1 MFNFQLGQTT
11 DKLLECSEEQSMSAN
26 VSTIEHDESVYPD
39 TSLLITEDGKPVDNL
54 FVEKLYHLLTE
65 PLWTSWT
72 APDGKPFHMMANVGL
87 FFEYKEPPLVPEV
100 MIALGVEP
108 PKDPRYKDNR
118 SYFTWIVGKPPD
130 IVIEVVSDK
139 RGREDSEK
147 LRAYERVGVKY
158 YVIFDPDEILN
169 EGVLR
174 AYCLSPDKYRPID
187 PSRLGDTGLG
197 LTLWDGQYN
206 GVTNTWLRWIDS
218 AGKLVP
224 TGKEK
229 AEAEKARADT
239 ATARADT
246 ERALGQAAM
255 DRVRQL
261 EDKLRAAGLSLN
273 GTGQT

>member
-1 MFNFQLGQTT
+1 MP
-11 DKLLECSEEQSMSAN
+11 AN

-65 PLWTSWT
+65 PIWNSWT

-87 FFEYKEPPLVPEV
+87 FFEYKEPPLVPDV

-118 SYFTWIVGKPPD
+118 SYFKWIVGKSPD
-130 IVIEVVSDK
+130 IVIEIVSDK

-147 LRAYERVGVKY
+147 LHAYERIGVKY
-158 YVIFDPDEILN
+158 YVIFDPEEILN

-174 AYCLSPDKYRPID
+174 AFSLRADKYRPID

-218 AGKLVP
+218 TGKVVP

-229 AEAEKARADT
+229 AEAEKARAE
-239 ATARADT
+239 AEKARA
-246 ERALGQAAM
+246 EAEKARAEAEKALAQAAM

-273 GTGQT
+273 GTPSV